1 MKQHM
6 PLGVLLYRM
15 HCCALALAL
24 RPLTHAVNL
33 LNRLLMRASN
43 ARLPCCLALL
53 QSNAISNG
61 AGDAAKAV
69 TTATQAVEA
78 TVDAQRLNT
87 IQKGKSRKSGR
98 GHAHFHLVKM
108 WLFTAW

>member
-24 RPLTHAVNL
+24 RPPTHAVNL

-69 TTATQAVEA
+69 ATATKAVEA
-78 TVDAQRLNT
+78 TVDAQLLNA
-87 IQKGKSRKSGR
+87 KGQIKKKRAR
-98 GHAHFHLVKM
+98 PC
-108 WLFTAW
+108 